1 MAKLKKGSAEAKAF
15 MAKIRSMK
23 GKGMRGKGLLG
34 DLASKAKDLFIDKA
48 SSYVKDN
55 KLISKGLATA
65 SLNPAFAPVTAPL
78 AAAASL
84 FGYGKK
90 RKNKKLNMG
99 MQMVM

>member
-23 GKGMRGKGLLG
+23 GKGNGGMKGKGLLG
-34 DLASKAKDLFIDKA
+34 DIASKAKDLFIDKA

-55 KLISKGLATA
+55 KLISKGLAAA
-65 SLNPAFAPVTAPL
+65 SLNPTFTPVTAPL

-90 RKNKKLNMG
+90 KRKNMKMMML
-99 MQMVM
+99 

>member
-1 MAKLKKGSAEAKAF
+1 MAKFKKGSAEAKAF

-23 GKGMRGKGLLG
+23 KGMKGNGLLG
-34 DLASKAKDLFIDKA
+34 DIADKAKDLLINKA

-65 SLNPAFAPVTAPL
+65 SLNPTFAPVTAPL

-90 RKNKKLNMG
+90 KNKKLNMS
-99 MQMVM
+99 MML

>member
-23 GKGMRGKGLLG
+23 SSKGMKGKGLLG
-34 DLASKAKDLFIDKA
+34 DIASKAKDLFIDKA

-55 KLISKGLATA
+55 KLISKGLAAA
-65 SLNPAFAPVTAPL
+65 SLNPTFAPVTAPL

-90 RKNKKLNMG
+90 KRKNMKMMML
-99 MQMVM
+99 